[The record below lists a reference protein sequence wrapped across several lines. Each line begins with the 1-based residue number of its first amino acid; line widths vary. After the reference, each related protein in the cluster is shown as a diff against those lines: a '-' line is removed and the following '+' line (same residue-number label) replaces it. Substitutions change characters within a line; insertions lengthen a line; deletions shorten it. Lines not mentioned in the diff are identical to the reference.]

1 MVDWHPDISASFK
14 CFFLLTIKS
23 YIYIRQT
30 YMSERSKQPPTLSW
44 ALLFKP
50 VEQFCY
56 TFLDVPNKL
65 YLILI

>member
-1 MVDWHPDISASFK
+1 M
-14 CFFLLTIKS
+14 FFLLTIKS